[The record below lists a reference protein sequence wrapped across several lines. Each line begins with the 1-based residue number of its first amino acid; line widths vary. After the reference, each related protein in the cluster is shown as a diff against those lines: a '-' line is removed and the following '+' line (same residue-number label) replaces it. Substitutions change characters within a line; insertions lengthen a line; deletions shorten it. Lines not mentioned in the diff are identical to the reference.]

1 MFDLDRMELD
11 IFGILGWIIDNIVVV
26 NSVVMV
32 INILDIFFVSFL
44 VFSVVF

>member
-1 MFDLDRMELD
+1 MELD

-26 NSVVMV
+26 KSVVMV

>member
-1 MFDLDRMELD
+1 MELD